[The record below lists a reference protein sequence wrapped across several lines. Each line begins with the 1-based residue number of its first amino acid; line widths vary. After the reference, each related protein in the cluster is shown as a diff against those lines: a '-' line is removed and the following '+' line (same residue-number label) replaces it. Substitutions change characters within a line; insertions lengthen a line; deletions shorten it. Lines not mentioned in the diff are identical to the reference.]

1 MIPLEALIAIFIISF
16 VTNATP
22 FFGGPYT
29 LISTT
34 ILLKYGVNPISLI
47 LVILVSGLGA
57 STSKLVMYALGL
69 VMRKPLK
76 NNKNILFLHKISN
89 HVGFY
94 LGTFILSIL
103 PIIPFDDYVFLAVG
117 IAKINLAK
125 LFLISIAGKIIKSAI
140 EINIELAGIGLISS
154 LLDINALEISIIS
167 SIVFVILG
175 IIMFKIDWEEIL
187 NKGKNFLRD
196 KLKINI

>member
-1 MIPLEALIAIFIISF
+1 MQPH
-16 VTNATP
+16 

-69 VMRKPLK
+69 AMRKPLK

-89 HVGFY
+89 RVGFY
-94 LGTFILSIL
+94 LGMFILSIL

-167 SIVFVILG
+167 SIAFVILG